1 MKAPEVRNSTYARS
15 WRSTGPAT
23 APTLRAVVRALLLSL
38 VSGCVLPPLDL
49 EGRACP
55 CTDGYV
61 CDTSRDV
68 CVAGEGAAPAVGG
81 GGASTSGGGGAGAG
95 SVYAEL
101 ILSHGPIAYWRFG
114 EPENSVLVE
123 DTIGTKDGASTE
135 VVRGVPGAIA
145 GDPDTAF
152 SFDGARA
159 KVDVPDA
166 SGLFTFEGTAH
177 HSYELW
183 FKPKPHTPIQFL
195 LDKTTG
201 DLTTRNGNTLL
212 LYADSLSPAI
222 ERWTAGSPHISGAQ
236 APTVDVW
243 HHIAFTFDGQRA
255 RVYVDGAMGSDPG
268 VSPGALGPNASAL
281 TIGAANGG
289 GSPFE
294 GEIDEVAVYDRALS
308 ADEIFEHYAVGL
320 GQ

>member
-1 MKAPEVRNSTYARS
+1 VIR
-15 WRSTGPAT
+15 G
-23 APTLRAVVRALLLSL
+23 LLLSL

-61 CDTSRDV
+61 CNTSRDV

-81 GGASTSGGGGAGAG
+81 GGAGVGAGGASAGGAGGTG

-101 ILSHGPIAYWRFG
+101 IVSHGPIAYWRFG
-114 EPENSVLVE
+114 EPADSVLVE
-123 DTIGTKDGASTE
+123 DAIGTKDGASTQ

-152 SFDGARA
+152 SFDGAGA
-159 KVDVPDA
+159 KVDIPDA
-166 SGLFTFEGTAH
+166 SEMFTFAGTAQ

-195 LDKTTG
+195 LEKRTG
-201 DLTTRNGNTLL
+201 ADFTTRDGNTLL
-212 LYADSLSPAI
+212 LYADGLSPAI
-222 ERWTAGSPHISGAQ
+222 ERWTAGSAHISSTEP
-236 APTVDVW
+236 PTLDEW
-243 HHIAFTFDGQRA
+243 HHIAFTFDGE
-255 RVYVDGAMGSDPG
+255 RVRIYVDGAMGSNPG
-268 VSPGALGPNASAL
+268 SSPGNLGPNVSAL
-281 TIGAANGG
+281 TIGASNGG

-294 GEIDEVAVYDRALS
+294 GDIDEVAVYDRALS
-308 ADEIFEHYAVGL
+308 ADEIFQHFALGL
-320 GQ
+320 GL